1 MPGMLL
7 TQRSK
12 KTTHRFSFRT
22 FPVEIDSTNA
32 QLRNQDFAWISAN
45 YMLEEA
51 VASLLTIS
59 RLHPFGALRDALLQ
73 VEDNYA
79 AISYRDLRFPAAQGE
94 TDTFSAVRILSV
106 IFKKR

>member
-1 MPGMLL
+1 MLL

-51 VASLLTIS
+51 VASLLTIP
-59 RLHPFGALRDALLQ
+59 RLHPFCALRGALLQ

-79 AISYRDLRFPAAQGE
+79 AISYRDLRLPATQGE
-94 TDTFSAVRILSV
+94 TDAFTAIRVLPV
-106 IFKKR
+106 LLKKR